1 MSMSDNLVK
10 SLLGGNQTSKA
21 DELFQQQINELLVAI
36 QGSIEQENS
45 EFSDLVNMLKNKIEN
60 GDARSVV
67 LEQFVRSIELKSTK
81 SDKLIKLMD
90 TIAKVRK
97 GSGVNINIG
106 LNTEN
111 PIEELS
117 PEERLN
123 IIKNL

>member
-1 MSMSDNLVK
+1 MSDNLVK